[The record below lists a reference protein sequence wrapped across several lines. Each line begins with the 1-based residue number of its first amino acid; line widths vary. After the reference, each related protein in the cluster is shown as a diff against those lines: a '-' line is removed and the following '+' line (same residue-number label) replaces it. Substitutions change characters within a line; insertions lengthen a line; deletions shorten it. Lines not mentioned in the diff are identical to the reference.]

1 MKREYG
7 IKAIVFDVGG
17 VLRDSS
23 KTFDFIF
30 RKVFEEFGLNYSFST
45 IDVWHLRGFR
55 DWNGRKGALRALLC
69 ISRSGKN
76 LSQILETSE
85 AESAIQNIIK
95 AGTKHGDD
103 ELVEKMAKR
112 YVFWFYENPESR
124 KYTKVMPH
132 AKEAIEALSKKYS
145 LAVLTDSRLS
155 LTEEWLKNIG
165 IRKYF
170 NCLVGEEELKNKKPD
185 PEGLFL
191 ISKKLGVSPAE
202 ILYVGDSAHD
212 IIAAKNA
219 GCKSAAVL
227 TGMGMKHVLEAEKP
241 DFVFDN
247 LEDLAK
253 EFSNI

>member
-1 MKREYG
+1 MNGG
-7 IKAIVFDVGG
+7 IKTIVFDVGG

-30 RKVFEEFGLNYSFST
+30 RKVFEEFGLKYSFST

-55 DWNGRKGALRALLC
+55 EWNGRKGALCALLC

-76 LSQILETSE
+76 LSHILETDE
-85 AESAIQNIIK
+85 AESNILNIIK
-95 AGTKHGDD
+95 ANTQQEDD
-103 ELVEKMAKR
+103 ELIEKMAKR
-112 YVFWFYENPESR
+112 YVFWFYENAESR
-124 KYTKVMPH
+124 KYTKIMSYV
-132 AKEAIEALSKKYS
+132 AETIESFSKKYV

-155 LTEEWLKNIG
+155 LTDEWLKSIG

-170 NCLVGEEELKNKKPD
+170 NCLIGEEQLKNKKPN
-185 PEGLFL
+185 PEGLLL
-191 ISKKLGVSPAE
+191 ISKKLGVKPRQ

-227 TGMGMKHVLEAEKP
+227 TGMGLRYALAAESP
-241 DFVFDN
+241 DFIFNN
-247 LEDLAK
+247 LKELATG
-253 EFSNI
+253 FST